1 MKVLIVANHNKGKFT
16 TFITEQVESLKRL
29 GVKIDY
35 YGVHGKGISG
45 YLSNRSALIAKI
57 REYKPDL
64 IHAHYGLSGLLANLQ
79 RQVPVVTTY
88 HGSDIHSGGKVLFFS
103 RLATWLSTAN
113 IFVTKQLLRQS
124 RSKEKKSYVIA
135 CGIDAELF
143 HPIDREEARKQ
154 LGWDLKGNYVLFAG
168 AFDNNVKNS
177 PLAKASVALLSDVKL
192 MEMRGYNREQVCWAM
207 NAANCLL
214 LTSFREGSPMVIKE
228 AMSCGTPIVSVDVGN
243 VIETTDGVEGVYI
256 CSRDPQIIAKNIQ
269 RALEHKEKTNGRQAI
284 INKGFTIEHVA
295 EEILG
300 VYKNVLAKKHLDIIE
315 G

>member
-1 MKVLIVANHNKGKFT
+1 MKILIVANHNKGKFT

-29 GVKIDY
+29 GVEIDY
-35 YGVHGKGISG
+35 YGVHGKGIRG

-103 RLATWLSTAN
+103 RIATWLSTAN
-113 IFVTKQLLRQS
+113 IFVTKQLLSQS
-124 RSKEKKSYVIA
+124 RSNEQKSYVIA

-154 LGWDLKGNYVLFAG
+154 LGWDLEGKYVLFAG

-177 PLAKASVALLSDVKL
+177 PLAKASVALLPDVKL
-192 MEMRGYNREQVCWAM
+192 MEMRGYNREQVCLAM

-228 AMSCGTPIVSVDVGN
+228 AMSCATPIVSVDVGN
-243 VIETTDGVEGVYI
+243 VIETTEGVEGVYI
-256 CSRDPQIIAKNIQ
+256 CSRDPQIIANNIQ
-269 RALEHKEKTNGRQAI
+269 RALEYKGKTNGRQTV
-284 INKGFTIEHVA
+284 INKGFTIEQVS

-300 VYKNVLAKKHLDIIE
+300 VYKKVLARKTP
-315 G
+315 